1 MVWQMAV
8 RDPHLLRLGHFLRHL
23 EGAEESARLGL
34 DIEENLERVEED
46 FLLEPWKEGLT
57 IVKVEHPAGG
67 VKPFVLVSTISS
79 NAHKDCPIF
88 EAARISK
95 GNMAKERILDEKK
108 GSGIPGLSETGDG
121 SFSTSA
127 GFKPW
132 EEWEKYGRDLGELES
147 IFKWKIPKQ
156 RKQVRQGK
164 SKAPKDTNK
173 RAEVNDTKTN
183 AERKSHQKKEDISEN
198 IKKVL
203 SSCGKSRK
211 NIIAGKMPSAGHGS
225 EAPRWRGPREE
236 ASQVAQ
242 KRRVKRPVDKTCSV
256 VRGGWG
262 SWLKEVKGQNGWPNI
277 EAGGVLLGGGSDEDE
292 EEDEAGISV
301 QCELGKVVF
310 FESLK
315 VLTPKSVKDKF
326 DLDYE
331 PENLLSIPPEGSK
344 KKAKKVSFK
353 KLQDGQ
359 RYKVVEDERNKI
371 PNQKQNSLNAAVL
384 SEAIYEDNPTEYLQK
399 TRQPHTIAKVCGI
412 SKHSDQKVML
422 AVVEVKRTKTLY
434 VVYRGTT
441 NAADVKADLSIEH
454 AKKKGMEG
462 TFHKGFSS
470 RSEVIPVKYILQCAN
485 QNQCTTVVT
494 CGHSLGGAVSSIVAI
509 DLMRDLETS
518 DRLSS
523 SDMMVYNIT
532 FGVPFWGDKAVLQ
545 FCRERNMTQNILNF
559 ANYNDI
565 VPGLLAR

>member
-1 MVWQMAV
+1 M
-8 RDPHLLRLGHFLRHL
+8 
-23 EGAEESARLGL
+23 
-34 DIEENLERVEED
+34 
-46 FLLEPWKEGLT
+46 
-57 IVKVEHPAGG
+57 
-67 VKPFVLVSTISS
+67 
-79 NAHKDCPIF
+79 
-88 EAARISK
+88 
-95 GNMAKERILDEKK
+95 
-108 GSGIPGLSETGDG
+108 
-121 SFSTSA
+121 
-127 GFKPW
+127 
-132 EEWEKYGRDLGELES
+132 
-147 IFKWKIPKQ
+147 
-156 RKQVRQGK
+156 
-164 SKAPKDTNK
+164 
-173 RAEVNDTKTN
+173 
-183 AERKSHQKKEDISEN
+183 
-198 IKKVL
+198 
-203 SSCGKSRK
+203 
-211 NIIAGKMPSAGHGS
+211 
-225 EAPRWRGPREE
+225 
-236 ASQVAQ
+236 
-242 KRRVKRPVDKTCSV
+242 
-256 VRGGWG
+256 
-262 SWLKEVKGQNGWPNI
+262 
-277 EAGGVLLGGGSDEDE
+277 
-292 EEDEAGISV
+292 
-301 QCELGKVVF
+301 
-310 FESLK
+310 
-315 VLTPKSVKDKF
+315 TPKSVKDKF

-331 PENLLSIPPEGSK
+331 PENLLTIPPEGSK
-344 KKAKKVSFK
+344 KKPKKVSFK

-399 TRQPHTIAKVCGI
+399 TRQPHTIGKVCGI

-422 AVVEVKRTKTLY
+422 AVAEVKRTKTLY

-441 NAADVKADLSIEH
+441 NADDVKADLSIEP
-454 AKKKGMEG
+454 AKKKGIEG
-462 TFHKGFSS
+462 SFHKGFSS